1 MRVVADGIIFQLQAG
16 RSAGVS
22 RVWNHLLPELG
33 RILQGH
39 ELFFLRRPGSQAVF
53 PGWRMIEAPAHEW
66 NSPGALE
73 RDEAYLAR
81 QCAQLKADVFLSTYF
96 THAPGLRNLLMVYD
110 LIPEILGWDLTALE
124 WTAKRRAIEKASGF
138 IAISH
143 STWHD
148 LTRIYQVPPGS
159 AQVAYCG
166 AGSEFCPPSVD
177 AVRRFKTSHQLERP
191 YMLMVGSRSLY
202 KNSTPVFQALA
213 NMPEAQ
219 RPGLLL
225 IGGEGGA
232 LEGEARH
239 LKHIDCRHC
248 ASLPDKELALAYAG
262 AVSLVYPSLYEGFGL
277 PVLEAMSC
285 GCPVITSHNS
295 SLSEVGGEAVLYV
308 DPASTDSLSSAMR
321 MVLKPEVRV
330 ALAERGLLR
339 SRMFSWQAMA
349 RIVAEDIL
357 GVRMA
362 LPKGVGVAPE
372 AAQPSPPAAAKRP
385 AVDATALD
393 AVMRQA
399 DAAYARGDQREALKY
414 LQQAVALNPEDAE
427 LKMTLGSLHYQL
439 GEWRQSFQVFG
450 RLVQAQPNN
459 PDLLVRFAAAAESCE
474 DIETFEASLGRA
486 LQLAPEHTDALK
498 LLADLNLKTGR
509 YADAAQVYGR
519 LLKKTPNNIGVLLPL
534 GRCLYEARELDAAA
548 AVFEQVLVL
557 DPSHALAREN
567 LEVVLKAQ
575 SSSSARQETSTP
587 PAAASSSQSRDPRWW
602 FDANLVIKPCPD
614 GAGGIQVNGV
624 QGWLINGDLGFLFDK
639 GMQLPPGA
647 QAVEVGSFMG
657 LSSIVLVNGMLAR
670 QNFKAVLHCID
681 TWRGSEEHQDLDVIK
696 QDLLYTRFLNNIQNA
711 GVDAW
716 VKPLRKPSLEAVSQ
730 FADASLD
737 MIYIDGDH
745 SEEGCYADL
754 EAWYPK
760 LKPGG
765 VFFGHD
771 CTPNDGVRKA
781 LARFVAQHGLR
792 ARIVEPPAAHYMFEI
807 TSPAVAG
814 NDTPAAKAVQPSPAP
829 KRAEEPG
836 LEMDRPEQPSGWQPR
851 VTAIVSCYK
860 ADRFIRGCL
869 EDLLAQTLGNDLEI
883 IVVDSASPGNER
895 DVVREYQKKHPN
907 LVYIRTAERETV
919 YAAWNRAIKAS
930 RGRYITNANTD
941 DRHRPDAMEILAH
954 TLDQH
959 PDVTVA
965 YANCLI
971 TRTENEVFATA
982 HPTGKYIWLEFD
994 PMALLQKGCFLGPQP
1009 MWRKEVHE
1017 EHGYFDA
1024 AMVSSGDYEF
1034 WLRVCRNR
1042 KFLHVNQFLGLY
1054 LESPASIEHANASK
1068 AAQESLTAR
1077 QRYAEDI
1084 TRLHGGKAVQPSPVF
1099 TEAILPEVGQLG
1111 RLKTA
1116 YEFMGQGK
1124 YLEGWKAGLAALNL
1138 RPYHPEAYV
1147 MMGECALAAGEHNL
1161 AQKCAERALSMAP
1174 EYVLAKNLQ
1183 KQLPRKSKNKASHWP
1198 ALPADT
1204 RKKPRLTVCLIARN
1218 EEEFI
1223 GKCLSSIKP
1232 IAHQIV
1238 VVDTGSTD
1246 RTMEI
1251 ARELGAE
1258 VHSFAWNDNFSDARN
1273 ASLAHA
1279 RGDWILVLD
1288 ADEEL
1293 PASEHAKLLKDM
1305 TNDHAIGFRLPMV
1318 HRGMESRG
1326 IDHVPRLFR
1335 NAPGVFYVGRVHEQV
1350 FTTVVVQG
1358 KTWGLASEVGT
1369 AQLVHYGYAPEVMK
1383 SRGKVERNLGLLE
1396 TAAQEMPDEPNII
1409 MNLGLELVRSG
1420 KLDEGVERYREAFAL
1435 AGKHPA
1441 LSDEIRESLLTQ
1453 YCSCLV
1459 RQNQFEEIISV
1470 LRSPVA
1476 RAMELTASMHY
1487 LLGLSFMQLKRAEDA
1502 ITEWRACLVKRE
1514 QKTFTIILP
1523 EINSV
1528 APWHCLA
1535 KCLLA
1540 TGQFDEA
1547 EQVLSQATQLFPE
1560 AVAPGLDYARL
1571 LHQRKKTVEALQWL
1585 HKMIQVQAREPQI
1598 WELGSTIALS
1608 DPALIEFAGDWTEEA
1623 LNHCPNQP
1631 GIMTQRA
1638 EALLLTQKP
1647 LEALQLWSQT
1657 GCRSSASHQAAWCL
1671 CALVTGQSLQDYAKE
1686 WSGQEKA
1693 VGQEFF
1699 QWYRRLV
1706 AFGAGQ
1712 VVRDIHGRLGELE
1725 KVLPAVAEVLRKI
1738 SASVSNNTTS

>member
-1 MRVVADGIIFQLQAG
+1 MRIVADGIIFQLQAG

-33 RILQGH
+33 KILQGH
-39 ELFFLRRPGSQAVF
+39 ELYFLRRSGTQQGFA
-53 PGWRMIEAPAHEW
+53 GWRTIEIPAHEW
-66 NSPGALE
+66 NSVDALE
-73 RDEAYLAR
+73 RDEARLAHL
-81 QCAQLKADVFLSTYF
+81 CGELKADVFLSTYF

-110 LIPEILGWDLTALE
+110 LIPEVLGWDLAALE
-124 WTAKRRAIEKASGF
+124 WTAKRRAIEKASGY
-138 IAISH
+138 ITISH

-148 LTRIYQVPPGS
+148 LTRIYRVAPER
-159 AQVAYCG
+159 ALVAYCG
-166 AGSEFCPPSVD
+166 AGSEFCPPSLE
-177 AVRRFKTSHQLERP
+177 AVRRFKTRHHLDRP

-202 KNSTPVFQALA
+202 KNSEAVFKTLA
-213 NMPEAQ
+213 EMPEAQ

-225 IGGEGGA
+225 VGGEGKA

-239 LKHIDCRHC
+239 LNQLDCRHC
-248 ASLPDKELALAYAG
+248 ASLPDKELALAYGG
-262 AVSLVYPSLYEGFGL
+262 AVALVYPSLYEGFGL

-285 GCPVITSHNS
+285 GCPVITSHSS
-295 SLSEVGGEAVLYV
+295 SLPEVGGEAVLYA
-308 DPASTDSLSSAMR
+308 DPTSSESLASAIRL
-321 MVLKPEVRV
+321 VFKPEVRA
-330 ALAERGLLR
+330 ALAERGLVR
-339 SRMFSWQAMA
+339 SRLFSWQAMA
-349 RIVAEDIL
+349 RVVAGDIL
-357 GVRMA
+357 GVRQPVSCA
-362 LPKGVGVAPE
+362 AAGGPAQSRQPSAAQQPATE
-372 AAQPSPPAAAKRP
+372 AAG
-385 AVDATALD
+385 LD
-393 AVMRQA
+393 DIMRQA
-399 DAAYARGDQREALKY
+399 DAAYAGGNLREALTFI
-414 LQQAVALNPEDAE
+414 QQAVAARPNDAS
-427 LKMTLGSLHYQL
+427 LKTTLGSLHYQL

-450 RLVQAQPNN
+450 HLVQSQPNN
-459 PDLLVRFAAAAESCE
+459 PDLLVRFAAAAEACE

-486 LQLAPEHTDALK
+486 LQLAPEHADALK

-534 GRCLYEARELDAAA
+534 GRCLYEVRELDAAA
-548 AVFEQVLVL
+548 AVFEQVLSL
-557 DPSHALAREN
+557 EPNHALAREN
-567 LEVVLKAQ
+567 LETVRKAQ
-575 SSSSARQETSTP
+575 ASHAPAQEASAPTV
-587 PAAASSSQSRDPRWW
+587 AADATRPRDPRLWL
-602 FDANLVIKPCPD
+602 DKDLVIENCPD

-624 QGWLINGDLGFLFDK
+624 QGWLINGDLNYLFDK
-639 GMQLPPGA
+639 AMQLPPGA
-647 QAVEVGSFMG
+647 QVVEVGSFMG
-657 LSSIVLVNGMLAR
+657 LSSIILVNGMLAR
-670 QNFKAVLHCID
+670 QNEKAVLHCID

-696 QDLLYTRFLNNIQNA
+696 QDQLYTRFLANIQNA

-716 VKPLRKPSLEAVSQ
+716 IKPLRKPSLEAVSQ

-771 CTPNDGVRKA
+771 CTPNEGVRKA
-781 LARFVAQHGLR
+781 LTRFVVQHGLT
-792 ARIVEPPAAHYMFEI
+792 ARIVEPPVAHYMFEI
-807 TSPAVAG
+807 TGPAVVAK
-814 NDTPAAKAVQPSPAP
+814 NPPVAKDAATSSIP
-829 KRAEEPG
+829 KVSEEPG
-836 LEMDRPEQPSGWQPR
+836 VEIVRPEQPRDWQPR

-860 ADRFIRGCL
+860 ADRFIQGCL

-883 IVVDSASPGNER
+883 VVVDSASPGNER
-895 DVVREYQKKHPN
+895 PVVQEYQKNHPN

-941 DRHRPDAMEILAH
+941 DRHRPDALEILAR

-965 YANCLI
+965 YANCLM

-1034 WLRVCRNR
+1034 WLRICRNR

-1084 TRLHGGKAVQPSPVF
+1084 TRLHGGKAAITPPVF

-1116 YEFMGQGK
+1116 YELMGQGK
-1124 YLEGWKAGLAALNL
+1124 YPEAWRAGLAAIGL

-1147 MMGECALAAGEHNL
+1147 MMGECALAAGEHHL

-1174 EYVLAKNLQ
+1174 DYVLAQNLH
-1183 KQLPRKSKNKASHWP
+1183 KQLPRKAKSKPSRWA
-1198 ALPADT
+1198 ALPVDT

-1246 RTMEI
+1246 RTMDI
-1251 ARELGAE
+1251 AREHGAE
-1258 VHSFAWNDNFSDARN
+1258 VHAFAWNDNFSDARN
-1273 ASLAHA
+1273 ASLMHA

-1293 PASEHAKLLKDM
+1293 PVSEHAKLLKDVS
-1305 TNDHAIGFRLPMV
+1305 NDRAIGYRLPMV

-1358 KTWGLASEVGT
+1358 KTWGLEVEVGA

-1396 TAAQEMPDEPNII
+1396 TAATEMPDEPNII

-1420 KLDEGVERYREAFAL
+1420 RLDEGVERYREAFVL

-1459 RQNQFEEIISV
+1459 RKNRFEEIIEVLHSSV
-1470 LRSPVA
+1470 AQAKP
-1476 RAMELTASMHY
+1476 LTASMHY
-1487 LLGLSFMQLKRAEDA
+1487 LLGLSYMQLKKADEA
-1502 ITEWRACLVKRE
+1502 IAEWRACLEKRE
-1514 QKTFTIILP
+1514 QKTLTIILP
-1523 EINSV
+1523 EINSS

-1540 TGQFDEA
+1540 TGQYDEA
-1547 EQVLSQATQLFPE
+1547 ERVLHQAVQMFPE
-1560 AVAPGLDYARL
+1560 AVAPGLDYAKL
-1571 LHQRKKTVEALQWL
+1571 LHQRKKPVDALKFL
-1585 HKMIQVQAREPQI
+1585 HGMIQLQPQEASI
-1598 WELGSTIALS
+1598 WELGSAIALS
-1608 DPALIEFAGDWTEEA
+1608 DPTFIEFAVDWTAEA
-1623 LNHCPNQP
+1623 VKHCPSQQT
-1631 GIMTQRA
+1631 IMIQRA
-1638 EALLLTQKP
+1638 EALLLAQNPT
-1647 LEALQLWSQT
+1647 EALRYWGQPDALPAASQ
-1657 GCRSSASHQAAWCL
+1657 QAASFI
-1671 CALVTGQSLQDYAKE
+1671 CALVAGQPLQGYARIL
-1686 WSGQEKA
+1686 SGQEA
-1693 VGQEFF
+1693 AIGHEFF

-1712 VVRDIHGRLGELE
+1712 VVRDINGRLADLQ
-1725 KVLPAVAEVLRKI
+1725 KLLPAVAEVLKKLASDI
-1738 SASVSNNTTS
+1738 SDNTRS